1 MRFRPLVR
9 VAKVHENRSAEAAI
23 NVAPAIHWSGIIF
36 TSKGEIMRIKLL
48 ALAVSAAITSV
59 PAFAADL
66 FTVDGTVTYGT
77 TQTQSYSF
85 KTAEDALDAFKN
97 ENLQSRFS
105 NYTDTAQ
112 ANLTLGFRGLPMAVS
127 YTANSTTLVFSV
139 PSLGITQSFTGTTR
153 DASQEQF
160 SDFMKKN
167 GGDILN
173 RIMKKL
179 AEVSPD
185 DPVAGNPNSL
195 MGQMVANDF
204 ANGFS
209 NVATNIGAA
218 PNEKVNNLIGIGA
231 RFTSLRQ
238 NGNNSN
244 NFAIPFSYTVRSD
257 IDPRRQLIFNLPV
270 SYTEVEGAKAYS
282 AGFGASYRFPM
293 NDAWTLT
300 PSLNYGLAGSRDLG
314 AVGQAVGASIAS
326 TYIFTKPSYD
336 IAIGNMVGHYRTLK
350 LTAGDYSYNPGI
362 ANTVF
367 RNGVM
372 YSRPVTAFGK
382 KMSIEYSLID
392 TRYTGTK
399 LYNQGYDELGVTLGT
414 NKRANSARSFFRAGA
429 SYLHSASSKGFT
441 LNVGYWF

>member
-1 MRFRPLVR
+1 MR
-9 VAKVHENRSAEAAI
+9 
-23 NVAPAIHWSGIIF
+23 
-36 TSKGEIMRIKLL
+36 TKLL
-48 ALAVSAAITSV
+48 ALAVSAAITSM
-59 PAFAADL
+59 PSFAADL
-66 FTVDGTVTYGT
+66 FTVDGSVDGVSK
-77 TQTQSYSF
+77 SYSF
-85 KTAEDALDAFKN
+85 KTAEEVLDAAKT
-97 ENLQSRFS
+97 ENLGTRFA
-105 NYTDTAQ
+105 NYSGVEA
-112 ANLTLGFRGLPMAVS
+112 ATLNVGFRGLPMTVS
-127 YTANSTTLVFSV
+127 FPTAGTPSTPGATTLVFSV
-139 PSLGITQSFTGTTR
+139 PSLGINKTFTGATR
-153 DASQEQF
+153 DESQQAF
-160 SDFMKKN
+160 TDFMKKD

-204 ANGFS
+204 NNGFS
-209 NVATNIGAA
+209 NVATNIAPA

-238 NGNNSN
+238 AGTNNN
-244 NFAIPFSYTVRSD
+244 TFTLPLSYTIRSD

-282 AGFGASYRFPM
+282 AGFGASYRLPM

-300 PSLNYGLAGSRDLG
+300 PSLNYGLSGSVDL
-314 AVGQAVGASIAS
+314 AAFGQAVGASIAS
-326 TYIFTKPSYD
+326 TYIISKPNYD
-336 IAIGNMVGHYRTLK
+336 IAIGNMVGHYRSLK

-382 KMSIEYSLID
+382 KMSAEYSLID

-414 NKRANSARSFFRAGA
+414 NKRATSARSFFRAGA
-429 SYLHSASSKGFT
+429 SYLFSPNSKGFT
-441 LNVGYWF
+441 LNMGYWF

>member
-1 MRFRPLVR
+1 
-9 VAKVHENRSAEAAI
+9 
-23 NVAPAIHWSGIIF
+23 
-36 TSKGEIMRIKLL
+36 MRIKLL

-66 FTVDGTVTYGT
+66 FTIDGTVTGLS
-77 TQTQSYSF
+77 TQSNSYSF
-85 KTAEDALDAFKN
+85 KTAEEVLDAAKT
-97 ENLQSRFS
+97 ENLHSRFS
-105 NYTDTAQ
+105 NYTGVEA
-112 ANLTLGFRGLPMAVS
+112 ATLNVGFRGLGMTVS
-127 YTANSTTLVFSV
+127 YPVGRSSPTIPVAGETTLVFSV
-139 PSLGITQSFTGTTR
+139 PSLGITKEFTGATR
-153 DASQEQF
+153 DESQQQY

-282 AGFGASYRFPM
+282 AGFGASYRLPM